1 MDGTFLDLAA
11 DAIESELEENWQ
23 ELYKVNRLFNNKV
36 KKMNSDKTSSD
47 KSPQKSGAAKE
58 PPAAAA
64 VAETQDPP
72 ASLTVIATVQE
83 NMKAFKVYHSLILL
97 SIFSMSIV
105 FTISIYCMAL
115 FRGGFPVPSLQMNS
129 FLLQKPK

>member
-36 KKMNSDKTSSD
+36 KKMNSDKTSD
-47 KSPQKSGAAKE
+47 KSPQKNNTVTAPAKE
-58 PPAAAA
+58 PTA

-72 ASLTVIATVQE
+72 ASLKVIATVQE
-83 NMKAFKVYHSLILL
+83 NMKAFKVYHNLILMCA
-97 SIFSMSIV
+97 FSMEFFIIILLV
-105 FTISIYCMAL
+105 FNL
-115 FRGGFPVPSLQMNS
+115 F
-129 FLLQKPK
+129 

>member
-47 KSPQKSGAAKE
+47 KSPQKSSAAKE

-83 NMKAFKVYHSLILL
+83 NMKAFKV
-97 SIFSMSIV
+97 
-105 FTISIYCMAL
+105 
-115 FRGGFPVPSLQMNS
+115 
-129 FLLQKPK
+129 